1 MRAFYVLTV
10 TAALVSS
17 DIARAGF
24 IDDDAT
30 FSLAISALRGAVGQ
44 HARVLRVAAEG
55 NGIEIEVQDPHSL
68 NHINRWRYGTVT
80 YMGVPLRR
88 LTGPEPV
95 NPSLINPDIEANL
108 FDLDSINFGAAP
120 KLVADSITRA
130 HLQDAAAVTNME
142 IARQVFILPAPTSG
156 EVRWTV
162 HVDSGREQ
170 ADIFSDAQGVIVSA
184 DVSGTQRA
192 KTLNILKEPGL
203 AGEAAAT
210 FRDAIGSDRI
220 LTEVG
225 IDKKTVSFHT
235 NISDKSLR
243 MLGSNMPATATFLWD
258 LNGLQRPLIPATP
271 DINAAMGIPP
281 RASFGIGDVDWT
293 LLEKLEDSAVAK
305 TAIPRSAV
313 SHVMVAAS
321 TDQPGAP
328 ALVWTLE
335 VTDPDGEVTKVV
347 ADTKGIVT
355 RVILPESRRPKIDWR
370 EPAALA
376 GAIARIGATFG
387 QNVKIAS
394 IVADERQG
402 HITIDDPANG
412 GQASTFEFS
421 SDGVVRASISFSLD
435 SMGPRFSV
443 ADLAPLNQEKIAA
456 LEADALRKL
465 ASSRQVYLEGVTIGA
480 HPFVSRAGAHA
491 IEVRVRDIAED
502 SVRANYAWIVY
513 DFGGRALDSSKF

>member
-1 MRAFYVLTV
+1 MSDTTI
-10 TAALVSS
+10 TAV
-17 DIARAGF
+17 R
-24 IDDDAT
+24 T
-30 FSLAISALRGAVGQ
+30 TM
-44 HARVLRVAAEG
+44 LRVPWPQTPWLKGHAFGPMREFLLVDMETRGGICGLGYLFLFRPAMRTIAACLDECVIPRVIG
-55 NGIEIEVQDPHSL
+55 KDASAVEAIWQDL
-68 NHINRWRYGTVT
+68 WRSTVT
-80 YMGVPLRR
+80 YGRGGIAVMAMSALDIALWDVLGKAAKLPLHR
-88 LTGPEPV
+88 LWGH
-95 NPSLINPDIEANL
+95 
-108 FDLDSINFGAAP
+108 F
-120 KLVADSITRA
+120 RA
-130 HLQDAAAVTNME
+130 Q
-142 IARQVFILPAPTSG
+142 LPAYGSG
-156 EVRWTV
+156 CFRGSGGDGMIAKALHYKEWTRRRCR
-162 HVDSGREQ
+162 S
-170 ADIFSDAQGVIVSA
+170 
-184 DVSGTQRA
+184 T
-192 KTLNILKEPGL
+192 
-203 AGEAAAT
+203 
-210 FRDAIGSDRI
+210 RI
-220 LTEVG
+220 
-225 IDKKTVSFHT
+225 
-235 NISDKSLR
+235 ISDKLLR

-281 RASFGIGDVDWT
+281 RASFGIGDVDFT
-293 LLEKLEDSAVAK
+293 LLAKLEDSAVAK

-335 VTDPDGEVTKVV
+335 VTDPDGEITKVV

-465 ASSRQVYLEGVTIGA
+465 ASSRQVYLESVTIGA